1 LETHIKTKKR
11 IKIGIPRALLFHKYE
26 TLWKT
31 FFNDLDCDVVYSPPT
46 NKLILD
52 KGVNFSVDESCLPLK
67 IYLGHVN
74 DIKDRCDYVLVPRLA
89 SLKKGESA
97 CTKFNAT
104 CDIVNNTFPGI
115 KILDYNIDVEEG
127 FFEKN
132 EFIRIGKE
140 ICFDCKEEK
149 IKKAYF
155 EAKKVQE
162 HLEKENY
169 KKQIKLLE
177 DRTEGTKILVVSH
190 PYNIYDELIGKPI
203 LKHLKRL
210 DVTVIMADLFDKE
223 EAMLLSDKISSRLY
237 WTYNKELLGALEFFR
252 IKVNGVIFI
261 VTFPCGP
268 DSLVTD
274 LCIRKLKGLP
284 MMTLVLDEL
293 QSEAGVKT
301 RIESFVDILEMRE
314 RKKHARK

>member
-1 LETHIKTKKR
+1 METHIKTRKR

-31 FFNDLDCDVVYSPPT
+31 FFNNLGCDIIYSSPT

-74 DIKDRCDYVLVPRLA
+74 DIKDKCEFVLVPRLA

-104 CDIVNNTFPGI
+104 FDIISNTFPGI

-127 FFEKN
+127 FFEKE
-132 EFIRIGKE
+132 EFLRIGKE
-140 ICFDCKEEK
+140 VCFDCEEEE
-149 IKKAYF
+149 IKKAYLG
-155 EAKKVQE
+155 AKKAQKDF
-162 HLEKENY
+162 EKENH
-169 KKQIKLLE
+169 KKQLELLE
-177 DRTEGTKILVVSH
+177 DRTKNIKILVVSH

-203 LKHLKRL
+203 IKQLKKL
-210 DVTVIMADLFDKE
+210 DVVAIMADLFDKE

-252 IKVNGVIFI
+252 KKVDGVIFI

-293 QSEAGVKT
+293 QGEAGIKT
-301 RIESFVDILEMRE
+301 RIESFVDILKM
-314 RKKHARK
+314 KKEKNVKK